1 MKKTKVQV
9 PLVPLLGEQNILET
23 RVPQKLARLSGEAHK
38 TLSGMEEGREL
49 ESKLCNWGEQ
59 VSTTK
64 HTS

>member
-9 PLVPLLGEQNILET
+9 PLVPLMGKQNILEM
-23 RVPQKLARLSGEAHK
+23 RVPQKVARLSGEAHK
-38 TLSGMEEGREL
+38 MSGMEEGREL